1 MLGFAPERVLKASPG
16 DIWPVAADPAR
27 FPEWFDGVERAEA
40 EREPGRGQIHLVAG
54 RWRGQLFEI
63 ERFVEHWEPS
73 RLVRWRDT
81 AERLDGARPEDMWH
95 AGSSRA
101 ARGWSSRPTSASRRG
116 SGRRRSRGR

>member
-73 RLVRWRDT
+73 ASSAGETPPNGWT
-81 AERLDGARPEDMWH
+81 ARARRTC
-95 AGSSRA
+95 GTRA
-101 ARGWSSRPTSASRRG
+101 VG
-116 SGRRRSRGR
+116 